1 MELTA
6 RCVCDSKL
14 NKKEEEQL
22 ILFLLKNKNSVKRT
36 HLFNNWDSNVI
47 TSRVRKMKNE
57 MERINA
63 TLDFLQQSEKKWM
76 NTGQSHK
83 IEY

>member
-1 MELTA
+1 
-6 RCVCDSKL
+6 
-14 NKKEEEQL
+14 
-22 ILFLLKNKNSVKRT
+22 
-36 HLFNNWDSNVI
+36 
-47 TSRVRKMKNE
+47 MKNE

-83 IEY
+83 IEYWLWSSED